1 MAFSPDGR
9 LVAATILQPRKD
21 WTDGSV
27 VKGLSVIETVSG
39 EQVYRLERGGFQY
52 VAFARDSLSLIVA
65 DNKHLGIWDTTVGAR
80 LHRMAWP
87 ESVRNVRG
95 KTKIRSLAAL
105 PGGRAATGMS
115 DGDIL
120 IWDLAVSTW
129 PKRKPVGDLSREGL
143 AALWT
148 DLAGKAPLA
157 YRAITKLV
165 SAPPHAVPFLKDHI
179 RPATVD
185 AKRIKKL
192 LADLDGDSF
201 AEREAASR
209 ELARMRFEADSLLR
223 QMLENKPSLETR
235 RRLLTI
241 LAEPKRPP
249 TETLRTLRAI
259 AALERIGTSEAKRVL
274 EKLSEGAM
282 SLETREAKRA
292 LQRLNRR

>member
-1 MAFSPDGR
+1 MIWDTATGKLLRDVPFAFEENFLVSNGSTMDLVHAAFAPDGERMTVWLGTQVGIQEVTTGCLLTKLPKGVGAPMAFSPDGR

-21 WTDGSV
+21 WTEGSV

-143 AALWT
+143 AAL
-148 DLAGKAPLA
+148 
-157 YRAITKLV
+157 
-165 SAPPHAVPFLKDHI
+165 
-179 RPATVD
+179 
-185 AKRIKKL
+185 
-192 LADLDGDSF
+192 
-201 AEREAASR
+201 
-209 ELARMRFEADSLLR
+209 
-223 QMLENKPSLETR
+223 
-235 RRLLTI
+235 
-241 LAEPKRPP
+241 
-249 TETLRTLRAI
+249 
-259 AALERIGTSEAKRVL
+259 
-274 EKLSEGAM
+274 
-282 SLETREAKRA
+282 
-292 LQRLNRR
+292 